1 MSEEIKINEE
11 NQYSFE
17 NPEYRKTYWHTCS
30 HVLAQAVKR
39 LWPEVKLAIGPS
51 IETGFYYD
59 LLAPFAFTP
68 EHLEQIEAEMR
79 KICKEKLKLER
90 FELPRAE
97 AIKFMEEKEEPF
109 KVELIND
116 LPEDAV
122 ISFYKQGEFTDLC
135 AGPHLDSTGR
145 IKGNAIKLTACN
157 AAYWRGDSKRETLQR
172 IYGVA
177 FPKKDELDEYLKERE
192 EAVKRD
198 HNKLGRELEYFTTVD
213 CIGQGLPV
221 LLPKGARVVQVLQR
235 WVEDTEQKRG
245 YLLTKTP
252 LMAKRDLYKISGHW
266 DHYLDGMFI
275 LGDPYDET
283 KECFALRPM
292 TCPFQYQVYLNRQRS
307 YRDLPMRL
315 GETSTLFRNEDS
327 GEMHGLIRV
336 RQFTISEG
344 HLVLRPDQLEEEFKG
359 CLDLAK
365 YCLGTVGLLDKCTFR
380 FSQWDPANPNNKY
393 EGTKEQWDHAQ
404 SVMERILKDLDV
416 DYTIGIDEAAFYG
429 PKLDIQYKNV
439 YGKEDTLVTIQIDM
453 LLAER
458 FGMYYIDE
466 NGEKKLP
473 YIIHRTSLGCYER
486 TLAYLIEEYAGAL
499 PTWMAPEQVR
509 FLPVTD
515 RAADYCA
522 EQAKKLEDMGFRVE
536 VDYRNEKIGRKI
548 RDAQME
554 KVPYMVVVGD
564 RDMENGTVS
573 PRHRADGDL
582 GAMSMDEFSALLKQV
597 VDNKEKK

>member
-1 MSEEIKINEE
+1 M
-11 NQYSFE
+11 
-17 NPEYRKTYWHTCS
+17 
-30 HVLAQAVKR
+30 
-39 LWPEVKLAIGPS
+39 
-51 IETGFYYD
+51 
-59 LLAPFAFTP
+59 
-68 EHLEQIEAEMR
+68 
-79 KICKEKLKLER
+79 
-90 FELPRAE
+90 
-97 AIKFMEEKEEPF
+97 
-109 KVELIND
+109 
-116 LPEDAV
+116 
-122 ISFYKQGEFTDLC
+122 
-135 AGPHLDSTGR
+135 
-145 IKGNAIKLTACN
+145 
-157 AAYWRGDSKRETLQR
+157 
-172 IYGVA
+172 
-177 FPKKDELDEYLKERE
+177 
-192 EAVKRD
+192 
-198 HNKLGRELEYFTTVD
+198 D

-221 LLPKGARVVQVLQR
+221 LLPKGARVVQLLQR
-235 WVEDTEQKRG
+235 WVEDVEQSRG

-365 YCLGTVGLLDKCTFR
+365 YCLDTVGLLDKCTFR

-393 EGTKEQWDHAQ
+393 EGTAEQWDHAQ
-404 SVMERILKDLDV
+404 SAMARILKDLNV

-453 LLAER
+453 LLAEK
-458 FGMYYIDE
+458 FSMYYIDE

-486 TLAYLIEEYAGAL
+486 TLAYLLETYAGAL

-509 FLPVTD
+509 LLPVTD
-515 RAADYCA
+515 RAVDYCR
-522 EQAKKLEDMGFRVE
+522 EQAQKLTNMGFRVT
-536 VDYRNEKIGRKI
+536 VDDRSEKIGKKI
-548 RDAQME
+548 RDGQME
-554 KVPYMVVVGD
+554 KVPYMLIVGD
-564 RDMENGTVS
+564 RDIEAGTVS
-573 PRHRADGDL
+573 PRHRTDGDL
-582 GAMSMDEFSALLKQV
+582 GAMTLDAFAAQLREV
-597 VDNKEKK
+597 VDSKAKK